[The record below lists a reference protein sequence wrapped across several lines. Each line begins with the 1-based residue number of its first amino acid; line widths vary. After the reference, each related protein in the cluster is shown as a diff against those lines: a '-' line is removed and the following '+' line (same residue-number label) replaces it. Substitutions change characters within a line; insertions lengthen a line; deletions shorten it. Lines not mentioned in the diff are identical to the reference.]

1 MKILVTGSHGQV
13 GSELIK
19 QGRRLG
25 FEMLAFTRQELDI
38 SCCDSVQ
45 RILKKVG
52 PDIVLNAAAY
62 TSVDLAETNKEL
74 AYLVNSLG
82 PKHLAT
88 ECKKYDI
95 PLFHIS
101 TDFVYSGN
109 KLGSWSENN
118 STDPLNTYGAS
129 KLEGDDFIQQISE
142 KFIILRV
149 SWVFSNTGN
158 NFVSTI
164 LRLAKVNKELK
175 IIDDQTGGPTWAGDI
190 AFVLLHL
197 VNQYKVKNKI
207 QWGIYNYSGCPPVT
221 WYEFANYICKFGFD
235 TNLLSEIP
243 TIKAITTEEYKLPA
257 NRPKN
262 SVLNCQKIK
271 RIYTIEQPDWRT
283 SLKAVIKNW
292 TEINA

>member
-221 WYEFANYICKFGFD
+221 WYEFAN
-235 TNLLSEIP
+235 
-243 TIKAITTEEYKLPA
+243 
-257 NRPKN
+257 
-262 SVLNCQKIK
+262 
-271 RIYTIEQPDWRT
+271 
-283 SLKAVIKNW
+283 
-292 TEINA
+292 